1 VKLSIRQALTLGLL
15 AAGGHGAS
23 AQNVSL
29 YGITDAYIGSV
40 RGSESRT
47 VINEGGNALS
57 RLGLRGREDLGGG
70 SSAYFVLEMGLTLD
84 NGTIPIGGG
93 FGRQSF
99 VGIDGRWGAIE
110 AGRQYTPLFF
120 NLLATVPFGMNANW
134 APVQLSGSTDGQPAA
149 MRTVGLLTRQSNLLR
164 YRYGGG
170 PQAKGL
176 RVDVAVAP
184 DEGATGIGGILGI
197 GASYRGSNYF
207 IGYAAQRLDSGS
219 AAATPFHN
227 ETQGLNGSYSL
238 GALTL
243 SAAYLVTDSTAP
255 GARRAAHTVLG
266 AAYDVGPHRWMAEI
280 NHRDL
285 SGSPNDALA
294 WALGYDYRLSKRTS
308 LYGRLLN
315 LNNRGTAANTLA
327 LAVVNAGSGDDVRAL
342 ALGIRHNF

>member
-1 VKLSIRQALTLGLL
+1 MKLSIRQALTLGLL
-15 AAGGHGAS
+15 AACGHGAR

-47 VINEGGNALS
+47 VLGEGGNALS
-57 RLGLRGREDLGGG
+57 RLGFRGKEDLGGG

-84 NGTIPIGGG
+84 NGTIPMGGG

-99 VGIDGRWGAIE
+99 VGIDGHWGALE

-134 APVQLSGSTDGQPAA
+134 APVQLAGSTDGQPAA
-149 MRTVGLLTRQSNLLR
+149 VRTVGLAMRQSNLLR

-176 RVDVAVAP
+176 RIDVAVAP
-184 DEGATGIGGILGI
+184 DEGAAGLGGILGF
-197 GASYRGSNYF
+197 GASYRGDRYF

-219 AAATPFHN
+219 AAATPLRN
-227 ETQGLNGSYSL
+227 ETQGLNGSYSF

-243 SAAYLVTDSTAP
+243 SGAYLVSDSTAP

-280 NHRDL
+280 NRRDL
-285 SGSPNDALA
+285 RNSPNDALA
-294 WALGYDYRLSKRTS
+294 MAIGYDHRLSKRTS
-308 LYGRLLN
+308 LYGRLLR
-315 LNNRGTAANTLA
+315 LNNQGTAANTLA
-327 LAVVNAGSGDDVRAL
+327 QAVVNAGSGDDVRAL
-342 ALGIRHNF
+342 ALGLRHNF